1 MHKQGQCTD
10 LIETTANEL
19 GDDVVAL
26 MLLAVQRGNLEFNI
40 REAIRRYVYMRT
52 ATSTRKVY
60 RRNRT
65 DIRFKQGTVSTEK
78 VIKICILGFPS
89 LWVSRYILF

>member
-1 MHKQGQCTD
+1 MHKQGRCTD

-40 REAIRRYVYMRT
+40 REAIRRYVCMRT
-52 ATSTRKVY
+52 GARMRKVY
-60 RRNRT
+60 RCNRT
-65 DIRFKQGTVSTEK
+65 NIRFKQGTVSTEG
-78 VIKICILGFPS
+78 VIKICILAFPS
-89 LWVSRYILF
+89 LWVSCYILS

>member
-1 MHKQGQCTD
+1 MHKQGRCTD

-40 REAIRRYVYMRT
+40 REAIRRYVCMRT
-52 ATSTRKVY
+52 GARMRKGVPP
-60 RRNRT
+60 
-65 DIRFKQGTVSTEK
+65 Q
-78 VIKICILGFPS
+78 
-89 LWVSRYILF
+89 